1 MPKWKYV
8 MCCALFIYCIGLIFF
23 GLYPTSHI
31 DTGEWFVVIFA
42 SIAALGLVAYATPG
56 VSLPYEEYA
65 YLVTGWAGFSA
76 LLLYLVDTDDPSLRR
91 TGIALFLMA
100 GSTAAYGAF
109 LAQDDTQA
117 RRL

>member
-8 MCCALFIYCIGLIFF
+8 MCCALFIYCAGLIFF
-23 GLYPTSHI
+23 AVYPAEHI
-31 DTGEWFVVIFA
+31 DFGEWFVIIFA
-42 SIAALGLVAYATPG
+42 TIAAVGLVAYAFPSFTVPF
-56 VSLPYEEYA
+56 EEYA
-65 YLVTGWAGFSA
+65 YLITGWAGFTA

-109 LAQDDTQA
+109 LAQGQKDGP
-117 RRL
+117 